1 MLSNPVRAAVLGTLV
16 ATGLLG
22 GTAGIAEA
30 QTPAP
35 VESVHT
41 GSLASFSCSTLDALE
56 MALYNLSKATDPD
69 IVDDLLGRVIS
80 LLREYPQYPP
90 ILPPALQSTYDWLVG
105 KLVSLQYLV
114 AVAPSAQVILTVN
127 KLAAELA
134 KALADEGCTL

>member
-1 MLSNPVRAAVLGTLV
+1 LLSNPVRAAVLGTLV

-30 QTPAP
+30 QPAP
-35 VESVHT
+35 VERVHAA
-41 GSLASFSCSTLDALE
+41 SPASFTCATFDALE
-56 MALYNLSKATDPD
+56 MALYNLSKATDPG

-114 AVAPSAQVILTVN
+114 AVAPSPQVIFTVN
-127 KLAAELA
+127 RLAAELA
-134 KALADEGCTL
+134 EALADEGCTL